1 MDFLKKHY
9 EKVLLGVVL
18 VGLAVGA
25 ALLPWMISKERDL
38 ERAKADEIINR
49 PIKALR
55 PLDLS
60 RATNLMARA
69 ATPMTLDFSTDHKLF
84 NPVLWRKTPDGTW
97 KKIARGNEIGIEAM
111 VFTKFTPLY
120 TIITLDSV
128 MMSDI
133 GARYVIG
140 VDQEASPKPSQRGK
154 KQTTAVLNE
163 KKEIF
168 ALREVKGP
176 ADNPAE
182 LVLELNDSGERA
194 ALSKG
199 KPIKRVDGY
208 MADLKYPP
216 ENRSWVTQRVGA
228 RIRIANEDYIL
239 VVIATNEVVF
249 SAPSGRKTSRP
260 YNPGP

>member
-1 MDFLKKHY
+1 MDFFKRHY

-18 VGLAVGA
+18 AGLAVGA
-25 ALLPWMISKERDL
+25 ALLPWMISSERDS
-38 ERAKADEIINR
+38 ERVKADEIINR
-49 PIKALR
+49 PIKALP

-69 ATPMTLDFSTDHKLF
+69 AAPMFLDFSMDHKLF
-84 NPVLWRKTPDGTW
+84 NPVLWQKKTDGTW

-111 VFTKFTPLY
+111 VFTKFTPLH

-128 MMSDI
+128 MMSDA

-140 VDQEASPKPSQRGK
+140 VDQEAAPKPSQRGK

-168 ALREVKGP
+168 TLRELKGP

-194 ALSKG
+194 SLSKG
-199 KPIKRVDGY
+199 KPLKRVDGY
-208 MADLKYPP
+208 LADLKYPP
-216 ENRSWVTQRVGA
+216 ESRSWINQRVGA
-228 RIRIANEDYIL
+228 RIRIASEDYII
-239 VVIATNEVVF
+239 VAIATNEVVF
-249 SAPSGRKTSRP
+249 SAPSGKKTSRP
-260 YNPGP
+260 YNPGS